1 MSGNHPSA
9 HILRA
14 TRCRDSLARSPLAS
28 AATRDGAATRR
39 RGTMRTRADGSE
51 GTIEPETTE
60 GGVRATTEKDT
71 AAATDQEQSTARVVS
86 FYTATDGPGRRKR
99 PRPFFHE
106 DGTSVTG
113 KEYADAKRYF
123 ASSRNR
129 LVREFQDL
137 AKSYPTSDA
146 FLYFGRPDKTASA
159 TRSRVNKLYTSGE
172 IWKLPLS
179 NEDEARTLRDELT
192 ETVAKLLGKT
202 MTALNTG
209 DAHAR
214 PPTVNVLDEM
224 LEGVMGIARNVVDQ
238 IVDDLEP
245 RLAHLL
251 VDSTAAKMTLTRP
264 SAAMKRKMTTPSR
277 IERGES
283 APVTLHTSDIY
294 AEAPSS
300 HFVRHFGDC

>member
-1 MSGNHPSA
+1 MKVNHPSS

-14 TRCRDSLARSPLAS
+14 KRCRDSLARSPLAS
-28 AATRDGAATRR
+28 AATRDGAASGR
-39 RGTMRTRADGSE
+39 RGKMRTRADGSE

-60 GGVRATTEKDT
+60 GGVRATSEKDT

-86 FYTATDGPGRRKR
+86 FSTTTDGKGRRKR

-113 KEYADAKRYF
+113 NEYKLARRCFENRRD
-123 ASSRNR
+123 R

-146 FLYFGRPDKTASA
+146 FLYFGRPDKTTSA
-159 TRSRVNKLYTSGE
+159 TRSRMNKLYTSGE
-172 IWKLPLS
+172 IWQLPIS
-179 NEDEARTLRDELT
+179 NEDDARTVRDVFT
-192 ETVAKLLGKT
+192 QTVAKLLGKT
-202 MTALNTG
+202 MTALHTG

-214 PPTVNVLDEM
+214 PPTANVLDEM
-224 LEGVMGIARNVVDQ
+224 LEDVMGIMRKV
-238 IVDDLEP
+238 VDDLEP
-245 RLAHLL
+245 QLAHLL
-251 VDSTAAKMTLTRP
+251 VESAAAKMTLTRP

-300 HFVRHFGDC
+300 HFVRDFDY